1 MTLAYIFSEIPIAV
15 IVIPIFILFVFALYY
30 FNKKQVILR
39 KLSKTRHRAISSLK
53 TNEFVKVHGKAL
65 HVKEPLI
72 APLSKRK
79 CVFYTMKL
87 ERKVSSGK
95 SSYWK
100 TVVDEEKTQDFFL
113 EQNGSYVIVR
123 PKSFPNKNYK
133 SFLVK
138 DKKASSGVFNDP
150 TPEFK
155 ALLKAYNIDSEG
167 FFGFNKKLR
176 YEEGVIEIG
185 EKLTVAGIAKWKT
198 LNEPIPEYAYSKIVE
213 LISDEKEKLIITD
226 HPNTLKES
234 RIKL

>member
-1 MTLAYIFSEIPIAV
+1 MILALSFIESPIAV
-15 IVIPIFILFVFALYY
+15 IVILGSILVFALYY

-39 KLSKTRHRAISSLK
+39 KLSKTRRKAVASLK

-65 HVKEPLI
+65 HVVAPLV

-79 CVFYTMKL
+79 CVFYTIKL
-87 ERKVSSGK
+87 EKKVSSGK

-100 TVVDEEKTQDFFL
+100 TIVDEEKMQDFFL

-123 PKSFPNKNYK
+123 PVPSPKNYK
-133 SFLVK
+133 SYLVK
-138 DKKASSGVFNDP
+138 DEKVSSGVFNDP

-155 ALLKAYNIDSEG
+155 ELLKTYNIDSEG
-167 FFGFNKKLR
+167 FFGFNKTLR
-176 YEEGVIEIG
+176 YEEGIIEVG
-185 EKLTVAGIAKWKT
+185 EKITVAGIAKWKT

-226 HPNTLKES
+226 HPKALKDS
-234 RIKL
+234 RHSI